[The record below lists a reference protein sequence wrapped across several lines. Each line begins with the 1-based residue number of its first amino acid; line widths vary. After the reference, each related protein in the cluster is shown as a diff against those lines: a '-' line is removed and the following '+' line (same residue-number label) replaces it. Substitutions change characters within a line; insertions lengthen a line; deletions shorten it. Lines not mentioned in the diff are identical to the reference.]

1 MFEDNTH
8 YSKSNYDSNN
18 RNIINHS
25 KKARRSKKKK
35 NNQTTISRYSI
46 QMLEV
51 QNQN

>member
-35 NNQTTISRYSI
+35 TIKQQYQDI
-46 QMLEV
+46 LFKC
-51 QNQN
+51 